1 MIETQKIQNKV
12 NQIVFIP
19 KMVKKN
25 EKSIMKKTKTGWKN
39 QRKDKN
45 RE

>member
-25 EKSIMKKTKTGWKN
+25 EKSIMKKTKI
-39 QRKDKN
+39 KDKN